1 MSSSKK
7 EQSTKSK
14 HGGFRENAKR
24 PLKYGEETVNYN
36 CRVPKSQKKNVDK
49 LVKDFIKQFE
59 VIKTKNG

>member
-1 MSSSKK
+1 MKEPKK
-7 EQSTKSK
+7 YK
-14 HGGFRENAKR
+14 HGGVRDGAGR
-24 PLKYGEETVNYN
+24 HLKYGEETVNYN